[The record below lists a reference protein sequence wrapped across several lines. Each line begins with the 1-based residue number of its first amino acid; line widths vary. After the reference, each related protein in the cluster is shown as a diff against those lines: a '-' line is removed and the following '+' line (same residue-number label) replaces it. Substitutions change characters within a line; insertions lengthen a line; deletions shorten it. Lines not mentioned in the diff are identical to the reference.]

1 MGRLNA
7 SSFLTVGVVHF
18 EPGTRLELH
27 SCFVILGLSSFTMPQ
42 SIHQF
47 AEKVALI
54 SDAASPIGRAV
65 AIQLALNG
73 SYVIG
78 LFQEEGGSLESL
90 VELGTLAH
98 ALKIDPSTDAGAAE
112 AAIEVKRIFGRLD
125 LLVNC
130 LKFRPESTFE
140 TVTESSFGEMLRLNL
155 GSVQF
160 LTRAVFPLMKDR
172 PRPKIVNLISTGGDA
187 IFAASQAGIRSLTTS
202 MAAEFPSN
210 FRVNCL
216 DVAEDGVGVA
226 AADVARAVL
235 FLLSSEAAA
244 INGQAM
250 KLG

>member
-1 MGRLNA
+1 M
-7 SSFLTVGVVHF
+7 SV
-18 EPGTRLELH
+18 
-27 SCFVILGLSSFTMPQ
+27 Q

-54 SDAASPIGRAV
+54 SDAASPVGRAV

-78 LFQEEGGSLESL
+78 LFQQEGGSLEHL

-112 AAIEVKRIFGRLD
+112 AAAEVEHIFGRLD

-130 LKFRPESTFE
+130 LKFKPESAFDS
-140 TVTESSFGEMLRLNL
+140 VTEAVFTETLQRNT

-160 LTRAVFPLMKDR
+160 LTRAVFSLMKDR
-172 PRPKIVNLISTGGDA
+172 PKPRIVNIVSAAADGRDPV
-187 IFAASQAGIRSLTTS
+187 FDASQAGIISLTASITES
-202 MAAEFPSN
+202 FPSN
-210 FRVNCL
+210 FRVNCIEVG
-216 DVAEDGVGVA
+216 DASEAEKTEESALYSRPPGVA
-226 AADVARAVL
+226 PDDVARTVL

-244 INGQAM
+244 INGQVV